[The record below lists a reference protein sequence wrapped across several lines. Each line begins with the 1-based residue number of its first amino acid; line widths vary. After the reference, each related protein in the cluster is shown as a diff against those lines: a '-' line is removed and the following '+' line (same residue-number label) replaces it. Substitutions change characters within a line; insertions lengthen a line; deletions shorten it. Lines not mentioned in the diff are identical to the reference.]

1 MNSRIKKLVFTAMF
15 AVVNFVA
22 FTYGKITIPIT
33 AGTSTAIH
41 IANAIVVLSSWFL
54 GPVYGGLAGAIGL
67 SIADVIDPRYITSAP
82 KTFLLKFII
91 GFVSG
96 SVAKHFNLRQKTDRK
111 EIITICATS
120 AIAGLGLNVLLDP
133 IVGYLYRNYLI
144 CATSAI
150 AGLGLNVLLDPIVGY
165 LYRNY
170 LLGIPQ
176 EAAKIIATWVAGSTA
191 INAVICVFVS
201 VILYLA
207 LYKQFL
213 GRLPE

>member
-133 IVGYLYRNYLI
+133 IVGYLYRNYL
-144 CATSAI
+144 
-150 AGLGLNVLLDPIVGY
+150 
-165 LYRNY
+165 
-170 LLGIPQ
+170 LGIPQ

-201 VILYLA
+201 VVLYLA